1 MQVGSSL
8 EVVSGPGGGGKPRC
22 LFASHSPWFLCG
34 HTSCLSLPRA
44 ESLSRADRS
53 LRDIPS
59 MGAVVLAGQP
69 DTSSLFP
76 LSAALH

>member
-1 MQVGSSL
+1 MQVGNNL
-8 EVVSGPGGGGKPRC
+8 GVVVEGEPRC
-22 LFASHSPWFLCG
+22 LFASHSPWFLYG

-44 ESLSRADRS
+44 ESWSRADRS
-53 LRDIPS
+53 LRDILS
-59 MGAVVLAGQP
+59 MGAVVPARQP